1 MTAQPAKY
9 RFLLINAFSLAPG
22 NDFQMRSFSGPKETQ
37 IYNYEDVKRFLADI
51 DWDLNPGA
59 PTTHGNY
66 PVTTKQEFMS
76 VGNNRLPLVRD
87 ACASG
92 KYNAIVL
99 LGGGDPGYMEAREIG
114 RKHRIPVTSCAH
126 AQMHLA
132 GFLGNKF
139 SIVDIAETHNMQM
152 YHLVVQY
159 RMTERCASIRNVNY
173 PLPSPNFPD
182 DRPIQAERDRAVQSG
197 SSGMLEAAVQESIA
211 AIEEDGADVIM
222 LGCSAAYWLQPL
234 LQKKLNEIGWDVPV
248 LEGFRCAIEVA
259 KTLVDLGVDA
269 SGLAFPGERP
279 AKWRRKKVF

>member
-1 MTAQPAKY
+1 
-9 RFLLINAFSLAPG
+9 
-22 NDFQMRSFSGPKETQ
+22 
-37 IYNYEDVKRFLADI
+37 
-51 DWDLNPGA
+51 
-59 PTTHGNY
+59 
-66 PVTTKQEFMS
+66 
-76 VGNNRLPLVRD
+76 
-87 ACASG
+87 
-92 KYNAIVL
+92 
-99 LGGGDPGYMEAREIG
+99 
-114 RKHRIPVTSCAH
+114 
-126 AQMHLA
+126 
-132 GFLGNKF
+132 
-139 SIVDIAETHNMQM
+139 
-152 YHLVVQY
+152 
-159 RMTERCASIRNVNY
+159 MTERCASIRNVNY

-269 SGLAFPGERP
+269 SGLAFPSERP